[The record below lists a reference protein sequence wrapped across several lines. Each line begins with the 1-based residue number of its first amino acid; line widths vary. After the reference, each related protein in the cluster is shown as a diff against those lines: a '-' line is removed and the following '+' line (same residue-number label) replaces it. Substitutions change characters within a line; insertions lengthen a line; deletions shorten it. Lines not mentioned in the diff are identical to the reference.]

1 VLYTCLYSLQQQTA
15 DDDKKIAISYTTDTL
30 SADTASNAAGHDILC
45 LFVNDTADQ
54 QALKSLSNMGIKM
67 IAMRCAGYDRVDTDA
82 AETLGLTVARVPAYS
97 PYAVAEHAITL
108 LMTLNRNIHK

>member
-1 VLYTCLYSLQQQTA
+1 MCQQKA

-54 QALKSLSNMGIKM
+54 HALMSLSNMGIKM
-67 IAMRCAGYDRVDTDA
+67 IALRCAGYDRVDTNA

-108 LMTLNRNIHK
+108 LMTLNRKIHK